1 MFSITQN
8 KEGKGK
14 GGGNMDV
21 IIVEFPLETKSV
33 CSEDFT
39 FKISRTINDED
50 DNIVIDL
57 AYTQFLQNTPIH
69 LASFCRLFCKI
80 MSLLLS
86 SLAML

>member
-14 GGGNMDV
+14 GGGNTDA
-21 IIVEFPLETKSV
+21 IIVEFPFETKSV

-39 FKISRTINDED
+39 FKISRNMNYED

-57 AYTQFLQNTPIH
+57 AYTQFLRNTPIH
-69 LASFCRLFCKI
+69 LASFCKLFCKI
-80 MSLLLS
+80 TSLLLS
-86 SLAML
+86 S

>member
-39 FKISRTINDED
+39 FTISSTINDED
-50 DNIVIDL
+50 DTVVIDL
-57 AYTQFLQNTPIH
+57 AYTQYLQITPIQ
-69 LASFCRLFCKI
+69 LASFCKFFTKLI
-80 MSLLLS
+80 SLVLK
-86 SLAML
+86 